1 MINDYAMRLRQQGLT
16 IDQYF
21 MFTGLDMDKMKEE
34 MKPSA
39 LKTIKSRLVLE
50 AVVAAENIEAT
61 EDELKEEVEKIAEMY
76 GMEADKLA
84 ETIGDNEKDMM
95 KKDVC
100 IRKAA
105 ELIANEAKEK

>member
-1 MINDYAMRLRQQGLT
+1 MDIPEAMVEFETEQMINDYAMRLRQQGLT

-61 EDELKEEVEKIAEMY
+61 EDELKEEVEKIAFGWY
-76 GMEADKLA
+76 GNKLPCSA
-84 ETIGDNEKDMM
+84 
-95 KKDVC
+95 
-100 IRKAA
+100 RK
-105 ELIANEAKEK
+105 